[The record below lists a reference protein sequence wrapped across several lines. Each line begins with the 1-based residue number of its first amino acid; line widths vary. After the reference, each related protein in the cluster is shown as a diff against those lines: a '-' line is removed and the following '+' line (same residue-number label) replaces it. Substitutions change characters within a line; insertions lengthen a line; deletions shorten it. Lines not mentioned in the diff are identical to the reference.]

1 MNGHVARHIKK
12 FSYSYLQENGDM
24 KLHNLSNKTSCRA
37 SEMHLGS
44 ACHVT
49 DVPLIYR
56 PLNMSWICP

>member
-1 MNGHVARHIKK
+1 MYNEQSCRTPHKG
-12 FSYSYLQENGDM
+12 NGDM
-24 KLHNLSNKTSCRA
+24 KRHNLSNEKSCRA

-49 DVPLIYR
+49 DVPLIYC